1 MGWRPAFSSFMI
13 KKIKQEDFSMS
24 KDTEKTKHD
33 AEVAQ
38 FRFALIA
45 PVIQGLYPD
54 ASATAYYKRVTA
66 SPLTLPDGSTV
77 TYSYKTLEK
86 WKSQYTIGGLDA
98 LMPNTRSDKGISRAL
113 NEDAIAEIYRIK
125 EEHPRM
131 NATQI
136 YEHLV
141 REAFIPSTVSVDS
154 VQRFIRHNDLK
165 SARDPNLRD
174 RRAYEED
181 KFGKIWQA
189 DTCYLPYIT
198 EDGRSRRVYCIM
210 IIDDHSRLLVGG
222 ELFYSDNS
230 CNFQKVLKDA
240 VATYGIPDKLYV
252 DNGCSYSNEQLSMI
266 CVALGILLLHTKIRD
281 GASKGKVE
289 RHFRTLKERWLY
301 TLDIASITSL
311 SQFNGMLKDYMRDYN
326 TTFHRGI
333 GSTPLER
340 YQASKDHPRTPQSR
354 QWLDDC
360 FYNRIT
366 RKVRKDST
374 ITIDHVCYDVP
385 MQFISA
391 KVDVRFLPDD
401 MTSAY
406 ILFDDKKFPIR
417 QTNRNDNCHTKRNNL
432 PAIDYSRAGGES

>member
-1 MGWRPAFSSFMI
+1 MR
-13 KKIKQEDFSMS
+13 
-24 KDTEKTKHD
+24 KDNETTRHD

-45 PVIQGLYPD
+45 PVIHGLYPD

-86 WKSQYTIGGLDA
+86 WKSQYSIGGLDA
-98 LMPNTRSDKGISRAL
+98 LMPGTRSDKGIPRAL

-136 YEHLV
+136 YTHLV
-141 REAFIPSTVSVDS
+141 RESFIPATVSVDS

-174 RRAYEED
+174 RKAFEED
-181 KFGKIWQA
+181 EFGKIWQA
-189 DTCYLPYIT
+189 DTCYLPHIT
-198 EDGRSRRVYCIM
+198 EDGTSRRVYCIM
-210 IIDDHSRLLVGG
+210 IIDDHSRLLAGG
-222 ELFYSDNS
+222 ELFYNDNA

-240 VATYGIPDKLYV
+240 IATYGIPDKLYV
-252 DNGCSYSNEQLSMI
+252 DNGCSYSNAQLSMI
-266 CVALGILLLHTKIRD
+266 CVSLGILLLHTRVRD

-301 TLDIASITSL
+301 TLDMESIQSL
-311 SQFNGMLKDYMRDYN
+311 AQFNGMLKDYMRDYN

-333 GSTPLER
+333 DTIPLER
-340 YQASKDHPRTPQSR
+340 YQASKDHPRKPESR

-374 ITIDHVCYDVP
+374 ISIDKVCYDVP

-391 KVDVRFLPDD
+391 KVEVRYLPDD

-406 ILFDDKKFPIR
+406 ILFEGEKFPIR
-417 QTNRNDNCHTKRNNL
+417 QTSRNDNCHTRRNNP
-432 PAIDYSRAGGES
+432 PAIDYSKAGGEA

>member
-1 MGWRPAFSSFMI
+1 MVTGSFSDYDVENIRRRAFT
-13 KKIKQEDFSMS
+13 MS
-24 KDTEKTKHD
+24 KDTETMKHN

-86 WKSQYTIGGLDA
+86 WKSQYSIGGLDA
-98 LMPNTRSDKGISRAL
+98 LMPGTRSDKGIPRAL

-136 YEHLV
+136 YTHLV
-141 REAFIPSTVSVDS
+141 RESFIPATVSVDS

-174 RRAYEED
+174 RKAFEED
-181 KFGKIWQA
+181 EFGKIWQA
-189 DTCYLPYIT
+189 DTCYLPHIT
-198 EDGRSRRVYCIM
+198 EDGTSRRVYCIM
-210 IIDDHSRLLVGG
+210 IIDDHSRLLAGG
-222 ELFYSDNS
+222 ELFYNDNA

-240 VATYGIPDKLYV
+240 IATYGIPDKLYV
-252 DNGCSYSNEQLSMI
+252 DNGCSYSNAQLSMI
-266 CVALGILLLHTKIRD
+266 CVSLGILLLHTRVRD

-301 TLDIASITSL
+301 TLDINKITSL

-333 GSTPLER
+333 DTIPLER
-340 YQASKDHPRTPQSR
+340 YQASKDHPRQPESR

-374 ITIDHVCYDVP
+374 ISIDRVCYDVP

-391 KVDVRFLPDD
+391 KVDVRYLPDD

-406 ILFDDKKFPIR
+406 ILFDGEKFPIR
-417 QTNRNDNCHTKRNNL
+417 QTSRNDNCHTRRNNP
-432 PAIDYSRAGGES
+432 PAIDYSKAGGEA

>member
-1 MGWRPAFSSFMI
+1 
-13 KKIKQEDFSMS
+13 MS
-24 KDTEKTKHD
+24 KDTETIKRG

-45 PVIQGLYPD
+45 PVIQGLFPD

-77 TYSYKTLEK
+77 SYSYKTLEK
-86 WKSQYTIGGLDA
+86 WKSQYKIGGLDA
-98 LMPNTRSDKGISRAL
+98 LMPNTRSDKGLSRAL
-113 NEDAIAEIYRIK
+113 NEEAIAEIYRIK
-125 EEHPRM
+125 LEHPRM

-141 REAFIPSTVSVDS
+141 RESFIPANVSVDS

-174 RRAYEED
+174 RKAYEED
-181 KFGKIWQA
+181 EFGKIWQA

-198 EDGRSRRVYCIM
+198 EDGKSRRVYCIM

-222 ELFYSDNS
+222 ELFYHDNA
-230 CNFQKVLKDA
+230 CNFQKVLKNA
-240 VATYGIPDKLYV
+240 IAAYGIPDKLYV

-266 CVALGILLLHTKIRD
+266 CVSLGILLLHTRVRD

-301 TLDIASITSL
+301 TLDIDAISSL
-311 SQFNGMLKDYMRDYN
+311 AQFNGLLRDYIRSYN
-326 TTFHRGI
+326 TMFHRGI
-333 GSTPLER
+333 NGVPLDR
-340 YQASKDHPRTPQSR
+340 YEASKAHPRKPESR

-360 FYNRIT
+360 FYNRIA

-374 ITIDHVCYDVP
+374 VTIDGICYDVP

-391 KVDVRFLPDD
+391 KVDIRFQPDD
-401 MTSAY
+401 MTSAF
-406 ILFDDKKFPIR
+406 ILFDDQKFPIR
-417 QTNRNDNCHTKRNNL
+417 QTNRNENCHTKRNNL
-432 PAIDYSRAGGES
+432 PGIDYSKAGGES

>member
-1 MGWRPAFSSFMI
+1 
-13 KKIKQEDFSMS
+13 MS
-24 KDTEKTKHD
+24 KDTQTIKHD
-33 AEVAQ
+33 AEIAQ

-45 PVIQGLYPD
+45 PVIQGLFPD

-86 WKSQYTIGGLDA
+86 WKSLYTIGGLDA
-98 LMPNTRSDKGISRAL
+98 LMPRVRADKGIPRAL
-113 NEDAIAEIYRIK
+113 NEDAISEIYRIK
-125 EEHPRM
+125 GEHPRM

-136 YEHLV
+136 HDHLI
-141 REAFIPSTVSVDS
+141 REAFIPATVSVDS

-174 RRAYEED
+174 RKAFEED
-181 KFGKIWQA
+181 AFGKIWQA

-222 ELFYSDNS
+222 QLFYNDNA

-240 VATYGIPDKLYV
+240 IATYGIPDKLYV

-266 CVALGILLLHTKIRD
+266 CVSLGILLLHTKIRD

-301 TLDIASITSL
+301 TLDMESVTSL

-333 GSTPLER
+333 DGIPLER
-340 YQASKDHPRTPQSR
+340 YRNSKDHPRKPQSR

-374 ITIDHVCYDVP
+374 ITIDKVCYDVP

-391 KVDVRFLPDD
+391 KVDIRYLPDD

-406 ILFDDKKFPIR
+406 ILFDDRKFPIR
-417 QTNRNDNCHTKRNNL
+417 QTDRNDNCHTKRNNL
-432 PAIDYSRAGGES
+432 PAIDYAKAGGAS

>member
-1 MGWRPAFSSFMI
+1 
-13 KKIKQEDFSMS
+13 MS
-24 KDTEKTKHD
+24 KDTETMKHN

-86 WKSQYTIGGLDA
+86 WKSQYSIGGLDA
-98 LMPNTRSDKGISRAL
+98 LMPGTRSDKGIPRAL

-136 YEHLV
+136 YTHLV
-141 REAFIPSTVSVDS
+141 RESFIPATVSVDS

-174 RRAYEED
+174 RKAFEED
-181 KFGKIWQA
+181 EFGKIWQA
-189 DTCYLPYIT
+189 DTRYLPHIT
-198 EDGRSRRVYCIM
+198 EDGTSRRVYCIM
-210 IIDDHSRLLVGG
+210 IIDDHSRLLAGG
-222 ELFYSDNS
+222 ELFYNDNA

-240 VATYGIPDKLYV
+240 IATYGIPDKLYV
-252 DNGCSYSNEQLSMI
+252 DNGCSYSNAQLSMI
-266 CVALGILLLHTKIRD
+266 CVSLGILLLHTRVRD

-301 TLDIASITSL
+301 TLDINKITSL

-333 GSTPLER
+333 DTIPLER
-340 YQASKDHPRTPQSR
+340 YQASKDHPRKPESR

-374 ITIDHVCYDVP
+374 ISIDRVCYDVP

-391 KVDVRFLPDD
+391 KVEVRYLPDD

-406 ILFDDKKFPIR
+406 ILFDGEKFPIR
-417 QTNRNDNCHTKRNNL
+417 QTSRNDNCHTRRNNP
-432 PAIDYSRAGGES
+432 PAIDYSKAGGEA

>member
-1 MGWRPAFSSFMI
+1 
-13 KKIKQEDFSMS
+13 MS
-24 KDTEKTKHD
+24 KDTETMKHN

-86 WKSQYTIGGLDA
+86 WKSQYSIGGLDA
-98 LMPNTRSDKGISRAL
+98 LMPGTRSDKGIPRAL

-136 YEHLV
+136 YTHLV
-141 REAFIPSTVSVDS
+141 RESFIPATVSVDS

-174 RRAYEED
+174 RKAFEED
-181 KFGKIWQA
+181 EFGKIWQA
-189 DTCYLPYIT
+189 DTCYLPHIT
-198 EDGRSRRVYCIM
+198 EDGTSRRVYCIM

-222 ELFYSDNS
+222 ELFYNDNA

-240 VATYGIPDKLYV
+240 IATYGIPDKLYV
-252 DNGCSYSNEQLSMI
+252 DNGCSYSNAQLSMI
-266 CVALGILLLHTKIRD
+266 CVSLGILLLHTRVRD

-301 TLDIASITSL
+301 TLDINKITSL

-333 GSTPLER
+333 DTIPLER
-340 YQASKDHPRTPQSR
+340 YQASKDHPRKPESR

-374 ITIDHVCYDVP
+374 ISIDRVCYDVP

-391 KVDVRFLPDD
+391 KVEVRYLPDD

-406 ILFDDKKFPIR
+406 ILFDGEKFPIR
-417 QTNRNDNCHTKRNNL
+417 QTSRNDNCHTRRNNP
-432 PAIDYSRAGGES
+432 PAIDYSKAGGES

>member
-1 MGWRPAFSSFMI
+1 MVTGSFSDYDVENIRRRAFT
-13 KKIKQEDFSMS
+13 MS
-24 KDTEKTKHD
+24 KDTETMKHN

-86 WKSQYTIGGLDA
+86 WKSQYSIGGLDA
-98 LMPNTRSDKGISRAL
+98 LMPGTRSDKGIPRAL

-136 YEHLV
+136 YTHLV
-141 REAFIPSTVSVDS
+141 RESFIPATVSVDS

-165 SARDPNLRD
+165 SARNPNLRD
-174 RRAYEED
+174 RKAFEED
-181 KFGKIWQA
+181 EFGKIWQA
-189 DTCYLPYIT
+189 DTCYLPHIT
-198 EDGRSRRVYCIM
+198 EDGTSRRVYCIM

-222 ELFYSDNS
+222 ELFYNDNA

-240 VATYGIPDKLYV
+240 IATYGIPDKLYV
-252 DNGCSYSNEQLSMI
+252 DNGCSYSNAQLSMI
-266 CVALGILLLHTKIRD
+266 CVSLGILLLHTRVRD

-301 TLDIASITSL
+301 TLDMESIQSL
-311 SQFNGMLKDYMRDYN
+311 AQFNGMLKDYMRDYN

-333 GSTPLER
+333 DTIPLER
-340 YQASKDHPRTPQSR
+340 YQASKDHPRKPESR

-374 ITIDHVCYDVP
+374 ISIDKVCYDVP

-391 KVDVRFLPDD
+391 KVEVRYLPDD

-406 ILFDDKKFPIR
+406 ILFDGEKFPIR
-417 QTNRNDNCHTKRNNL
+417 QTSRNDNCHTRRNNP
-432 PAIDYSRAGGES
+432 PAIDYSKAGGES

>member
-1 MGWRPAFSSFMI
+1 
-13 KKIKQEDFSMS
+13 MS
-24 KDTEKTKHD
+24 KNTETMKHN

-86 WKSQYTIGGLDA
+86 WKSQYSIGGLDA
-98 LMPNTRSDKGISRAL
+98 LMPGTRSDKGIPRAL

-136 YEHLV
+136 YTHLV
-141 REAFIPSTVSVDS
+141 RESFIPATVSVDS

-174 RRAYEED
+174 RKAFEED
-181 KFGKIWQA
+181 EFGKIWQA
-189 DTCYLPYIT
+189 DTCYLPHIT
-198 EDGRSRRVYCIM
+198 EDGTSRRVYCIM

-222 ELFYSDNS
+222 ELFYNDNA

-240 VATYGIPDKLYV
+240 IATYGIPDKLYV
-252 DNGCSYSNEQLSMI
+252 DNGCSYSNAQLSMI
-266 CVALGILLLHTKIRD
+266 CVSLGILLLHTRIRD

-301 TLDIASITSL
+301 TLDINKITSL

-333 GSTPLER
+333 DTIPLER
-340 YQASKDHPRTPQSR
+340 YQASKDHPRKPESR

-374 ITIDHVCYDVP
+374 ISIDKVCYDVP

-391 KVDVRFLPDD
+391 KVEVRYLPDD

-406 ILFDDKKFPIR
+406 ILFEGEKFPIR
-417 QTNRNDNCHTKRNNL
+417 QTSRNDNCHTRRNNP
-432 PAIDYSRAGGES
+432 PAIDYSKAGGEA

>member
-1 MGWRPAFSSFMI
+1 MVTGSFSDYDVENIRRRAFT
-13 KKIKQEDFSMS
+13 MS
-24 KDTEKTKHD
+24 KDTETMKHN

-86 WKSQYTIGGLDA
+86 WKSQYSIGGLDA
-98 LMPNTRSDKGISRAL
+98 LMPGTRSDKGIPRAL

-136 YEHLV
+136 YTHLV
-141 REAFIPSTVSVDS
+141 RESFIPATVSVDS

-174 RRAYEED
+174 RKSFEED
-181 KFGKIWQA
+181 EFGKIWQA
-189 DTCYLPYIT
+189 DTCYLPHIT
-198 EDGRSRRVYCIM
+198 EDGTSKRVYCIM

-222 ELFYSDNS
+222 ELFYNDNA

-240 VATYGIPDKLYV
+240 IATYGIPDKLYV
-252 DNGCSYSNEQLSMI
+252 DNGCSYSNAQLSMI
-266 CVALGILLLHTKIRD
+266 CVSLGILLLHTRVRD

-301 TLDIASITSL
+301 TLDINKITSL

-333 GSTPLER
+333 DTIPLER
-340 YQASKDHPRTPQSR
+340 YQASKDHPRQPESR

-374 ITIDHVCYDVP
+374 ISIDRVCYDVP

-391 KVDVRFLPDD
+391 KVDVRYLPDD

-406 ILFDDKKFPIR
+406 ILFDGEKFPIR
-417 QTNRNDNCHTKRNNL
+417 QTSRNDNCHTRRNNP
-432 PAIDYSRAGGES
+432 PAIDYSKAGGEA